1 MRPNIVVE
9 AAMTTGRNRLT
20 VESRIVS
27 KRSVL
32 PAGEIAIRFDNV
44 SRPAILRHLKILK
57 ECGVVSAIQIG
68 KTQN

>member
-1 MRPNIVVE
+1 
-9 AAMTTGRNRLT
+9 
-20 VESRIVS
+20 
-27 KRSVL
+27 VL